1 MLPVGVLE
9 VITLTCGSVLYV
21 TSLLPPFSSR
31 SCWSWSYSFLPFF
44 FTVLSIV
51 ALAKLLNLLIRQ
63 EKHLFREEEIFLG
76 N

>member
-1 MLPVGVLE
+1 MLLHFYLLSAAGVVGLGP
-9 VITLTCGSVLYV
+9 IH
-21 TSLLPPFSSR
+21 
-31 SCWSWSYSFLPFF
+31 SFLF

-63 EKHLFREEEIFLG
+63 EKHLFRAEEIFLG